1 MCTIG
6 RSSDP
11 RCVAQ
16 REVQV
21 QVEAL
26 VDGEM
31 VSGVIRSAATPSRR
45 FTGRLGLMAALD
57 QALETGDDPID
68 DGKENCS

>member
-1 MCTIG
+1 MCEIG

-11 RCVAQ
+11 RSVAR

-21 QVEAL
+21 QVDAF
-26 VDGEM
+26 VDGET

-45 FTGRLGLMAALD
+45 FSGRLGLITALD
-57 QALETGDDPID
+57 QALEAEYHPADDD
-68 DGKENCS
+68 EENCS

>member
-1 MCTIG
+1 MCEIG
-6 RSSDP
+6 QSSDP

-21 QVEAL
+21 QVDAL
-26 VDGEM
+26 VDAET

-45 FTGRLGLMAALD
+45 FSGRLGLIAALEE
-57 QALETGDDPID
+57 ALEARDDPTD
-68 DGKENCS
+68 DGKESGS

>member
-1 MCTIG
+1 MCEIG
-6 RSSDP
+6 QSSDP

-21 QVEAL
+21 DAL
-26 VDGEM
+26 VDGET

-45 FTGRLGLMAALD
+45 FSGRLGLMAALD
-57 QALETGDDPID
+57 EALEAGDDPTE
-68 DGKENCS
+68 DGKESCA

>member
-1 MCTIG
+1 MCEIG
-6 RSSDP
+6 QSSDP

-21 QVEAL
+21 QVDAL
-26 VDGEM
+26 VDGET

-45 FTGRLGLMAALD
+45 FSGRLGLMAALD
-57 QALETGDDPID
+57 EALEAGDDPTE
-68 DGKENCS
+68 DGKESCG